1 MAQDDE
7 EDDDEDAIDE
17 KEIKQALKG
26 GEVCC
31 Q

>member
-1 MAQDDE
+1 VAQEGE

-17 KEIKQALKG
+17 KDIKQALKG

-31 Q
+31 H